1 MVLIRDSAV
10 MDLKRPC
17 LVADTKVMRFNIQCL
32 YVHGYPLSM
41 SEEAI
46 TAENAKQRKHELL
59 MAREQRQ
66 HEKEQRQHELL
77 MAQWQRQHEL
87 TKIMLEQGMAIR
99 DIKRS
104 ISELT
109 E

>member
-1 MVLIRDSAV
+1 
-10 MDLKRPC
+10 
-17 LVADTKVMRFNIQCL
+17 
-32 YVHGYPLSM
+32 M

-59 MAREQRQ
+59 MAREQRQHEKEQRQHELLMAQWQRQ